1 MQEDVVGWTARKLS
15 YEPPEIDTTKAHPAR
30 VYDYLLGGKDNYP
43 PDREAAQQLIDISP
57 VVPFVMRQNRL
68 FLHRLTRYLAAEEGI
83 GQFLD
88 IGTGIPTS
96 PNVHEIAQQAN
107 PAARVVYVD
116 NDPIV
121 LAHARARLT
130 SSPEGKVVYIHADMN
145 SAKTIMTAP
154 DLTDTLDLSR
164 PVALLII
171 STLHFILD
179 PSVAQDLVDRYVD
192 RLAPGSF
199 LALSVLTSDVPS
211 AAQREESLAKLSA
224 RGIHVLERTHA
235 EATALFDGLELVEPG
250 VVKVNEWRPDAK
262 ADLNTHDVA
271 LYGGVARKP

>member
-1 MQEDVVGWTARKLS
+1 MPDAVDWASQGLD
-15 YEPPEIDTTKAHPAR
+15 YEPPVIDTSKAHPAR

-43 PDREAAQQLIDISP
+43 PDRDAADQLIKISP
-57 VVPFVMRQNRL
+57 VVPFVMRQNRF

-83 GQFLD
+83 DQFLD

-130 SSPEGKVVYIHADMN
+130 SSPRGRVVYIHADMN
-145 SAKTIMTAP
+145 DAEAIMTAP
-154 DLTDTLDLSR
+154 ELTQILDLGR

-179 PSVAQDLVDRYVD
+179 EAVARELLNQYVS

-211 AAQREESLAKLSA
+211 AEQREESLAQLRA
-224 RGIHVLERTHA
+224 RGIEVLLRTRQ
-235 EATALFDGLELVEPG
+235 EATALFDGLRLVEPG

-262 ADLNTHDVA
+262 ADVDTHDVA

>member
-1 MQEDVVGWTARKLS
+1 
-15 YEPPEIDTTKAHPAR
+15 
-30 VYDYLLGGKDNYP
+30 
-43 PDREAAQQLIDISP
+43 
-57 VVPFVMRQNRL
+57 MRQNRL
-68 FLHRLTRYLAAEEGI
+68 FLHRLIRYLAAEEGI
-83 GQFLD
+83 DQFLD

-130 SSPEGKVVYIHADMN
+130 SRPPGRVVYLHADMHN
-145 SAKTIMTAP
+145 AEAILAEP
-154 DLTDTLDLSR
+154 DLTSTLDLSR

-179 PSVAQDLVDRYVD
+179 DSVARELLARYVS

-211 AAQREESLAKLSA
+211 AEQREESIAQLSA
-224 RGIHVLERTHA
+224 RGINVLMRTRA
-235 EATALFDGLELVEPG
+235 EAVALFDGLDLVEPG
-250 VVKVNEWRPDAK
+250 VVKVNEWRPDGE
-262 ADLNTHDVA
+262 ADVHTADVP
-271 LYGGVARKP
+271 LYGAVARKP